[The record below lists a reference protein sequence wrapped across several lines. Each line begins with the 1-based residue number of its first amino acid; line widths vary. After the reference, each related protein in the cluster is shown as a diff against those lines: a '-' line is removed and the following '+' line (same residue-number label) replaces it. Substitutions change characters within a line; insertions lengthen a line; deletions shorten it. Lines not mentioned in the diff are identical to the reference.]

1 LCWMIA
7 EWAVSKKPSVL
18 GIISG
23 AVAGLVAITPAAGFV
38 EPSGAIIIG
47 IIAGPVCYFA
57 SVFVK
62 RALGYDDSLDAF
74 GVHGVGGIIGAL
86 LTGYFASDIFFSDP
100 EAYAKVSVLNQGFGL
115 VVAMI
120 YTAVVTTIILY
131 VVKAVI
137 GLRPTKQQEIEGLD
151 ISLHGE
157 TVQ

>member
-1 LCWMIA
+1 
-7 EWAVSKKPSVL
+7 
-18 GIISG
+18 
-23 AVAGLVAITPAAGFV
+23 
-38 EPSGAIIIG
+38 
-47 IIAGPVCYFA
+47 
-57 SVFVK
+57 
-62 RALGYDDSLDAF
+62 LGYDDSLDAF